1 MVDYALRRRFAF
13 ESLEPEFE
21 STAFAELLCAS
32 GASPEIVAAVR
43 SRMAKLNTMIKQD
56 TSSLGIGYQ
65 IGHSFFVPTPGQA
78 ADASWL
84 QEIIDCEIIP
94 LLEEYWC
101 DDPDELDKA
110 NRIARGEA

>member
-1 MVDYALRRRFAF
+1 
-13 ESLEPEFE
+13 
-21 STAFAELLCAS
+21 
-32 GASPEIVAAVR
+32 
-43 SRMAKLNTMIKQD
+43 MAKLNTMIRKD
-56 TSSLGIGYQ
+56 TGSLGTGYQ

-101 DDPDELDKA
+101 DDPDELDTA
-110 NRIARGEA
+110 GRIARGEA